1 VVTSDVVVRDL
12 ALTPAQVRLRA
23 RLYALGPLSGVT
35 INEQGQTVLS
45 IKLPRQDFERLLLED
60 GSS

>member
-1 VVTSDVVVRDL
+1 
-12 ALTPAQVRLRA
+12 
-23 RLYALGPLSGVT
+23 LYARGAVSGET